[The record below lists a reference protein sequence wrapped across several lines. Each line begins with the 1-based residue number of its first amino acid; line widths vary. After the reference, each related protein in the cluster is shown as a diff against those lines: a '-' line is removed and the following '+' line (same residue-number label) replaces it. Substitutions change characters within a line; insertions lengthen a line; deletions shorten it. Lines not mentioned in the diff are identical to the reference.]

1 MKRILQTGMLLVL
14 ALAFIASAGAAGQIV
29 VKEADIRRVLDDH
42 LRQKSENLGLDVSVK
57 KIGYSGDMALPA
69 GTISYEVVAPDRWEG
84 WGNANLALIVRV
96 NDRVERNIS
105 VKVEVEALADV
116 VVAVRPL
123 ERGEVIGNGDIAVQ
137 KRDLAK
143 MQGKTC
149 RLASEAVGK
158 RVRTAIRGN
167 NPIRADYLERI
178 SLVKSGQLVTI
189 VVEND
194 ALRITAAG
202 RARNS
207 GAEGDTV
214 MVQNLA
220 SQKEVAARVVDATTV
235 KVDF

>member
-1 MKRILQTGMLLVL
+1 MKRIIQTGMLLVL
-14 ALAFIASAGAAGQIV
+14 TLAFIASAGAAGQIV
-29 VKEADIRRVLDDH
+29 VKEADIRRVLNDY

-57 KIGYSGDMALPA
+57 KIGYSGDMTLPA
-69 GTISYEVVAPDRWEG
+69 GTINYEVVAPDRWEG

-96 NDRVERNIS
+96 NDRVERNIP

-116 VVAVRPL
+116 LVAVRPL

-143 MQGKTC
+143 MQGKVC

-189 VVEND
+189 IVEND
-194 ALRITAAG
+194 SLRITAAG

-220 SQKEVAARVVDATTV
+220 SQKEVAARVVDASTV

>member
-1 MKRILQTGMLLVL
+1 MKHILQTGMLLAL
-14 ALAFIASAGAAGQIV
+14 ALAFIASAGAAGQVV
-29 VKEADIRRVLDDH
+29 VKEADIRRVLNDY

-69 GTISYEVVAPDRWEG
+69 GTVSYEVVAPDRWEG

-96 NDRVERNIS
+96 DDRVERNIP

-143 MQGKTC
+143 TQGKAC
-149 RLASEAVGK
+149 RSASEAMGK
-158 RVRTAIRGN
+158 RVRTAIRAN
-167 NPIRADYLERI
+167 NPVRADNLERVP
-178 SLVKSGQLVTI
+178 LVKSGQLVTI
-189 VVEND
+189 IVEND
-194 ALRITAAG
+194 SLRITAAG
-202 RARNS
+202 KARGS

-214 MVQNLA
+214 MVQNLS
-220 SQKEVAARVVDATTV
+220 SQKEVAARVVDAATV
-235 KVDF
+235 NVDF

>member
-14 ALAFIASAGAAGQIV
+14 ALAFIASAGAAGQVV
-29 VKEADIRRVLDDH
+29 VKEADIRQVLNDY

-57 KIGYSGDMALPA
+57 KIGYSGDMTLPA
-69 GTISYEVVAPDRWEG
+69 GTVSYEVVAPDRWEG

-96 NDRVERNIS
+96 DDRVERNIP

-143 MQGKTC
+143 TQGKVC
-149 RLASEAVGK
+149 RLASEAMGK
-158 RVRTAIRGN
+158 RVRTAIRAN
-167 NPIRADYLERI
+167 NPVRADNLERVP
-178 SLVKSGQLVTI
+178 LVKSGQLVTI
-189 VVEND
+189 IVEND
-194 ALRITAAG
+194 SLRITAAG
-202 RARNS
+202 KARGS

-214 MVQNLA
+214 MVQNLS